1 MFSGIAHCQE
11 GGGFVWKLEQ
21 TGAPK
26 AEVYIFI
33 YKQLQA
39 AFLKAYATAKW
50 RWLLSSAVSFLYL
63 VGIQTIQFLFD
74 KL

>member
-39 AFLKAYATAKW
+39 AFLKAYATAK
-50 RWLLSSAVSFLYL
+50 
-63 VGIQTIQFLFD
+63 
-74 KL
+74 